1 MVSAAAAS
9 GLILFAH
16 GARDPRWREPFERV
30 REEAAARHAGP
41 VVLAFLELM
50 SPTLQ
55 EAAHDLA
62 AAGVTRATVV
72 PLFLGVGRHL
82 REDLPGLVA
91 QARDASGLELRVVP
105 AAGEDPEVVSALAA
119 CAVRAGTAV

>member
-1 MVSAAAAS
+1 MSVPQPE

-16 GARDPRWREPFERV
+16 GARDPRWREPFEGV
-30 REEAAARHAGP
+30 RQEAAAQHGGP

-50 SPTLQ
+50 SPSLA
-55 EAAHDLA
+55 EAASALA
-62 AAGVTRATVV
+62 AGGTTRAAVV

-91 QARDASGLELRVVP
+91 QATAVSGLELRVVP
-105 AAGEDPEVVSALAA
+105 AAGEDPAVVSALAA
-119 CAVRAGTAV
+119 CALRAVGRR

>member
-1 MVSAAAAS
+1 VSGAQPE

-30 REEAAARHAGP
+30 REEAAARHGGP

-50 SPTLQ
+50 SPSLVD
-55 EAAHDLA
+55 AATALA
-62 AAGVTRATVV
+62 GGGTTRAVVV

-91 QARDASGLELRVVP
+91 EARVVSGLDLRVVP
-105 AAGEDPEVVSALAA
+105 AAGEDPAVVSALAA
-119 CAVRAGTAV
+119 SAIRAVGCG